1 MPNYWNEAMECMEP
15 EKLKELQNQRLVDT
29 VKRVYEHVP
38 FYRKRMEEA
47 GVKPEDIRGVED
59 LPKLP
64 FTTKADLRDYYPFDT
79 FAVPMD
85 EIVRI
90 QASSGTTGKQII
102 AGYTQNDLD
111 SWDEC
116 VARGLTSIG
125 VSRKDKV
132 HVSYGY
138 GLFTGGLG
146 AHGGA
151 SRVGAAVVPASV
163 GNTKRQMTLL
173 RDLQAT
179 TLCCT
184 PSYALHL
191 ADALQEVGLTKDD
204 LNLKYGVFGAEPWTE
219 AMRAE
224 IENKLGLKAYDIYGL
239 TEVLG
244 PGVSMECAE
253 RNGMHIQADF
263 FIAEIVDPDTFEPLP
278 AGEEGELVFTT
289 ITKEGMPMIRYRTKD
304 LTVLHT
310 ERCACGRT
318 SPRMEKIRARTD
330 DMLIIRGVNV
340 FPSQIESVILRHAE
354 VEPHYMIYVDRVD
367 NSDTLEVH
375 IEVNEDTFSD
385 QVKKLEDLAKEISA
399 DIQSVLGIKAA
410 VRLVEPRSI
419 QRSEGKAVRVIDK
432 RKLYK

>member
-1 MPNYWNEAMECMEP
+1 MPNYWNEAMECMDP
-15 EKLKELQNQRLVDT
+15 EKLREIQDRRLTET
-29 VKRVYEHVP
+29 VKRVYENVP

-47 GVKPEDIRGVED
+47 GVKPEDICGVKD

-64 FTTKADLRDYYPFDT
+64 FTTKADLRDYYPFGT
-79 FAVPMD
+79 FAAPMD
-85 EIVRI
+85 DIVRI

-125 VSRKDKV
+125 VTHKDKV

-151 SRVGAAVVPASV
+151 SKIGAAVVPASV

-173 RDLQAT
+173 HDLQST

-219 AMRAE
+219 AMRTE

-244 PGVSMECAE
+244 PGVSMECEAKS
-253 RNGMHIQADF
+253 GMHIQADH

-278 AGEEGELVFTT
+278 AGREGELVFTT

-304 LTVLHT
+304 LTVLHM

-318 SPRMEKIRARTD
+318 TPRMEKIRARTD

-367 NSDTLEVH
+367 NTDTLEVH
-375 IEVNEDTFSD
+375 IEVNEATFSD
-385 QVKKLEDLAKEISA
+385 QVKKLEDLAKEISG
-399 DIQSVLGIKAA
+399 DIQSVLGIKAS
-410 VRLVEPRSI
+410 VLLVEPRSI
-419 QRSEGKAVRVIDK
+419 QRSEGKAVRVVDK
-432 RKLYK
+432 RKLYQ